1 VPVKGASGSVVPET
15 LNVVIV
21 FALAGL
27 ATQNAAAAVNIR
39 KQRIAA
45 RISVFIVISRFGTD
59 ERDYCRS
66 KLAAGKAQ

>member
-1 VPVKGASGSVVPET
+1 MVPLKVVPVKGASGSVVPET

-27 ATQNAAAAVNIR
+27 ATQNAAAAVNVR

-45 RISVFIVISRFGTD
+45 RISVFIVILPIWHR
-59 ERDYCRS
+59 
-66 KLAAGKAQ
+66 